1 MREAGQENS
10 IQKQYVDNCAGMVC
24 GRICPALTIRQR
36 RQVRVGI
43 SPVISGVR
51 NMKVGSSSSV
61 TGRAASASASGGS
74 GAAFVLPTGGPAAR
88 PGVSA
93 MPAMTGVASL
103 DALLALQETAGPLER
118 RKKALGRAGR
128 ILDVLDDLQL
138 AVLDGNLPASAL
150 ERLVRAVR
158 DQRQET
164 DDAGLEG
171 LLDQIE
177 TRAAVELAKLQRSR
191 AAA

>member
-1 MREAGQENS
+1 M
-10 IQKQYVDNCAGMVC
+10 
-24 GRICPALTIRQR
+24 
-36 RQVRVGI
+36 
-43 SPVISGVR
+43 
-51 NMKVGSSSSV
+51 
-61 TGRAASASASGGS
+61 
-74 GAAFVLPTGGPAAR
+74 
-88 PGVSA
+88 PG
-93 MPAMTGVASL
+93 MTGVASL
-103 DALLALQETAGPLER
+103 DALLALQETSGPLER
-118 RKKALGRAGR
+118 RRKALGRASR

-138 AVLDGNLPASAL
+138 AVLDGDLPASAL
-150 ERLVRAVR
+150 DRLVRAVR